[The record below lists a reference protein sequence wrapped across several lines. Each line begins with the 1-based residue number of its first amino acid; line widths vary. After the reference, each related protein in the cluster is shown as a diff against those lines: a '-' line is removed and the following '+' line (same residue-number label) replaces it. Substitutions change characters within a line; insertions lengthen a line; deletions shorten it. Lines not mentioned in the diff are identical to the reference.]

1 MNRRPS
7 QRPEWSGF
15 RASTSA
21 RGARAIYY
29 FRSGQLPIF
38 LLAAYGKNEKAN
50 LSQAE
55 RNAMAILVPMLV
67 KGYPGRRGRKS

>member
-1 MNRRPS
+1 M
-7 QRPEWSGF
+7 
-15 RASTSA
+15 
-21 RGARAIYY
+21 IYY